1 MCIMGKNIISEKWQQ
16 YRRKKRWW
24 SIVLDFLFLALV
36 VAMLFPTS
44 RKTVSAFIV
53 RYTMLAPRESSRTV
67 ILDQQERQLR
77 LVTYDGELVTLE
89 ELSDKPV
96 FLNYWATWCPPCI
109 AEMPS
114 LQNLYNAYKD
124 EVHFV
129 FVSNEDPET
138 VLAFMEARGYE
149 LPLYALA
156 SQPAEALST
165 TTLPTTFLISPG
177 GRIVLHKTGAARWD
191 SRRMFDL
198 LDKQLR

>member
-1 MCIMGKNIISEKWQQ
+1 MGKNIISEKWQQ

-77 LVTYDGELVTLE
+77 LVTYDGELVSLE

-96 FLNYWATWCPPCI
+96 FLN
-109 AEMPS
+109 
-114 LQNLYNAYKD
+114 
-124 EVHFV
+124 
-129 FVSNEDPET
+129 
-138 VLAFMEARGYE
+138 
-149 LPLYALA
+149 
-156 SQPAEALST
+156 
-165 TTLPTTFLISPG
+165 
-177 GRIVLHKTGAARWD
+177 
-191 SRRMFDL
+191 
-198 LDKQLR
+198 

>member
-1 MCIMGKNIISEKWQQ
+1 MGKNLISEKWQQ

-77 LVTYDGELVTLE
+77 LVTYDGELVSLE
-89 ELSDKPV
+89 DLSDKPV

-114 LQNLYNAYKD
+114 LQNLYNAYKN

-165 TTLPTTFLISPG
+165 TTLPTPFLSI
-177 GRIVLHKTGAARWD
+177 RAVVIVLHKTGRPRWD
-191 SRRMFDL
+191 SARIFDFL
-198 LDKQLR
+198 INRFG

>member
-1 MCIMGKNIISEKWQQ
+1 
-16 YRRKKRWW
+16 
-24 SIVLDFLFLALV
+24 
-36 VAMLFPTS
+36 
-44 RKTVSAFIV
+44 
-53 RYTMLAPRESSRTV
+53 
-67 ILDQQERQLR
+67 
-77 LVTYDGELVTLE
+77 
-89 ELSDKPV
+89 
-96 FLNYWATWCPPCI
+96 
-109 AEMPS
+109 MPS

-177 GRIVLHKTGAARWD
+177 GRIVLHYTGSARWD
-191 SRRMFDL
+191 WWRMFDL
-198 LDKQLR
+198 LVKLVRLNWYRDYMCRT